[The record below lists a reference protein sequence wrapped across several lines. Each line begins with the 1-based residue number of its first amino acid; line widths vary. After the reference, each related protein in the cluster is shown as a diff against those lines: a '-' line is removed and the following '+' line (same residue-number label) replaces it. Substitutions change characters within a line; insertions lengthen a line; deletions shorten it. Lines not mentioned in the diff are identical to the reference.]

1 MNSFSFSS
9 FFPRPS
15 LTHHFP
21 LLLFFHV
28 SYHVFTCLFVF
39 LSAAFARTPPL
50 VPTLSINGIIAS
62 LSLSSGTRSDRRV
75 TTNLIDRQQ
84 RRNRLTKKPP
94 SQHHGHSFSL
104 TADGRFDAQSLQ
116 SKRSS
121 TSLKRAP
128 SAPHRTPATTTTSST
143 SNVVANVGINN
154 ASNSSAASP
163 RHPPPAAI
171 NIIAS
176 NHNRNQNQNNSNSN
190 NNNNKNSNNY
200 YTTAYSESSPAP
212 SPAQF
217 VSSVFPPT
225 SNTSNTSSRHQHPAL
240 SPAPS
245 PSLSLSLS
253 PSANKF
259 PLVRNGSGS
268 GSGSGFG
275 FGSGAGIG
283 IGIGYS
289 NKTGDQRLSDSYLH
303 QPLSSQTPEEFVGAP
318 FDSNF
323 ILNHFD
329 TANKSPVYQYSAHT
343 YSAQQPTSISSPD
356 PRVMSPSLR
365 QSASFSALDTNMSEK
380 SHGARVNESQ
390 VVAPKRY
397 SDEGKEL
404 KGPSVLR
411 KKSGFSGLMSTL
423 VGSPKKPVISA
434 PENPVHVTH
443 VGYDSSTGQF
453 TGLPKEWQRLINESG
468 IPENARRENPQM
480 IADIV
485 TFYKETTEKPHEDQV
500 LEKFHD
506 VRAPE
511 LRSPSVGMAASPSMY
526 ASNYAGMSPI
536 TSPPASPRFPIVNN
550 EGTFENPRAPPPV
563 PIPGKSPAL
572 HSIKDHP
579 NLQPNR
585 PAPKPPV
592 SLQTRAAQQ
601 LPYTTKDS
609 GIGMSQ
615 AGEDVHSPSSHGPL
629 KESVPMLPEEHRSRS
644 NSRVNGS
651 QPHTPIGQPS
661 PAVQAAYQQQLM
673 QQQQEQAMAQAQ
685 AAMKGQL
692 GRSASTKQPPTQ
704 PAPSSSQHLAAR
716 APEANGA
723 AHPAR
728 VGPPAQ
734 QSRPRQRPRQST
746 SIDVAAALKRICSEG
761 DPRELYRGFTK
772 IGQGASGGV
781 YTGHER
787 GSNRLVAIKQ
797 MNLEQQPKKDLIINE
812 ILVMK
817 ESSHPNIV
825 NFIDSY
831 LCGGELW
838 VIMEFMEG
846 GSLTDVVTFNIM
858 TEGQI
863 ASVCRE
869 TLKGLQ
875 HLHSKGVIHRDI
887 KSDNILLSLDGNIK
901 LTDFGFCAQINE
913 AHNKRTTMVGTPY
926 WMAPEVVTRKEYGR
940 KVDIWSL
947 GIMAIEMIEGEPP
960 YLTESP
966 LRALW
971 LIATNGTP
979 QIKEEHNLS
988 AVFRDFLY
996 FALKVDPEKRA
1007 SAHDLLRH
1015 EFMKTCVD
1023 LASLSPL
1030 VRAAREARMEEKAS
1044 KGQ

>member
-1 MNSFSFSS
+1 MDSHND
-9 FFPRPS
+9 
-15 LTHHFP
+15 
-21 LLLFFHV
+21 
-28 SYHVFTCLFVF
+28 
-39 LSAAFARTPPL
+39 RTATIVNPP
-50 VPTLSINGIIAS
+50 
-62 LSLSSGTRSDRRV
+62 
-75 TTNLIDRQQ
+75 RQQ
-84 RRNRLTKKPP
+84 SQRRKLTKKPP
-94 SQHHGHSFSL
+94 ANLNSGGSNNSNHGNHHSYPNNAHHHHIHSSSF
-104 TADGRFDAQSLQ
+104 TADGRFDSQSLQ

-128 SAPHRTPATTTTSST
+128 SAPHQRSTPPATSTSTTTNTATATSTTTTTTTTNAPNIIHTHNNFPTQLHSHPHYSPSSAHTHPHSHTQSQPHPHSRQQSDSTSPALYDGEFIPSAFPPSSHQQPPPPPSSKTYPTNPTTTTSGG
-143 SNVVANVGINN
+143 NGGNG
-154 ASNSSAASP
+154 
-163 RHPPPAAI
+163 
-171 NIIAS
+171 
-176 NHNRNQNQNNSNSN
+176 HN
-190 NNNNKNSNNY
+190 
-200 YTTAYSESSPAP
+200 
-212 SPAQF
+212 
-217 VSSVFPPT
+217 
-225 SNTSNTSSRHQHPAL
+225 
-240 SPAPS
+240 
-245 PSLSLSLS
+245 
-253 PSANKF
+253 
-259 PLVRNGSGS
+259 GD
-268 GSGSGFG
+268 
-275 FGSGAGIG
+275 IG
-283 IGIGYS
+283 LAVGYS
-289 NKTGDQRLSDSYLH
+289 TVETYRGAVNYQHHQWQQQQQAPGKQNRLSDSRL
-303 QPLSSQTPEEFVGAP
+303 QPLGFKTSEEFVGAP
-318 FDSNF
+318 FDGTS
-323 ILNHFD
+323 ILNHFE
-329 TANKSPVYQYSAHT
+329 TTRSPAYQ
-343 YSAQQPTSISSPD
+343 QQSFSPSPPSQSPSSTRPPAPPPLSQSSPD
-356 PRVMSPSLR
+356 RRHMSPALR
-365 QSASFSALDTNMSEK
+365 HSASFSPTAMPLSEK
-380 SHGARVNESQ
+380 SQGTRVTEAQTS
-390 VVAPKRY
+390 APKSY

-404 KGPSVLR
+404 KPGVLR

-485 TFYKETTEKPHEDQV
+485 TFYKETTERPHEDQV

-511 LRSPSVGMAASPSMY
+511 LRTPSGGGAAPSPGLYTP
-526 ASNYAGMSPI
+526 NNFAGMSPMR
-536 TSPPASPRFPIVNN
+536 SPPASPRFPTVND

-563 PIPGKSPAL
+563 PLPGKGAAM
-572 HSIKDHP
+572 HSAKDHP
-579 NLQPNR
+579 NLMPSR
-585 PAPKPPV
+585 PAPRPPV
-592 SLQTRAAQQ
+592 SLSTRAAAQQ
-601 LPYTTKDS
+601 SPYPAKDS
-609 GIGMSQ
+609 AIGMNQ
-615 AGEDVHSPSSHGPL
+615 QNEDLPSAAYAPP
-629 KESVPMLPEEHRSRS
+629 KDSVPMLPEELRSRSRS
-644 NSRVNGS
+644 NSRANGHS
-651 QPHTPIGQPS
+651 PYSPAAGQPP
-661 PAVQAAYQQQLM
+661 PAVQNAYQQQLV
-673 QQQQEQAMAQAQ
+673 QQQQEQAIAQAH

-692 GRSASTKQPPTQ
+692 GRSTSTRQAPTQ
-704 PAPSSSQHLAAR
+704 PPPGTHPQQAGRP
-716 APEANGA
+716 PDVNGA
-723 AHPAR
+723 GGPGQQAR
-728 VGPPAQ
+728 GPPAAQ
-734 QSRPRQRPRQST
+734 PRPRRQTRQST

-761 DPRELYRGFTK
+761 DPREIYRGFTK

-781 YTGHER
+781 FTGHER

-817 ESSHPNIV
+817 ESVHPNIV

-838 VIMEFMEG
+838 VIMEYMEG

-979 QIKEEHNLS
+979 EIKQEQNLS

-1015 EFMKTCVD
+1015 DFMKLCVD
-1023 LASLSPL
+1023 LQSLSPL
-1030 VRAAREARMEEKAS
+1030 VRAAREARQQEKS
-1044 KGQ
+1044 RKGQ